1 MCFTPGGNIFRF
13 FANLIKRKIGMSMN
27 YVVRK
32 KVDKSGD
39 KEVVRYYAA
48 SKVLQPEPVSNDE
61 LAKRLAFV
69 SSLQVG
75 DAQSVLVQLPD
86 IIADY
91 LASGRTVNIKGLGNF
106 FPSITSEPVERIED
120 CTADKVR
127 ISRICFRAAGS
138 FMQRVCR
145 HGLVQLSGSGI
156 EEGAE
161 EEVNGTFSFFLETAR
176 TP

>member
-1 MCFTPGGNIFRF
+1 
-13 FANLIKRKIGMSMN
+13 MSMN

-61 LAKRLAFV
+61 LVKRLAFV

-86 IIADY
+86 IIEDY
-91 LASGRTVNIKGLGNF
+91 QNKGLGNF

-145 HGLVQLSGSGI
+145 HLDL
-156 EEGAE
+156 
-161 EEVNGTFSFFLETAR
+161 FSFQVQELKKELKKK
-176 TP
+176 